1 MGGEAEHLKLLEER
15 QLLRHR
21 RHRKPELHEAVRLEA
36 PGAGSIP
43 LVHICYCIAVG
54 LESKVGLTRHTRS
67 ARSRP
72 PTFVRRCW
80 KTRPIHFGPVN
91 VPEGTD
97 RGWRSRPSSNSKFVQ
112 FCLFISSRYQARI
125 PGHIAHVSAATAQS
139 GPRSPTLRRLHPFRP
154 NLDGILHVICRTDEK
169 SVSKT

>member
-72 PTFVRRCW
+72 PTTNICTTMLSLLENPPDV
-80 KTRPIHFGPVN
+80 IY
-91 VPEGTD
+91 
-97 RGWRSRPSSNSKFVQ
+97 S
-112 FCLFISSRYQARI
+112 AR
-125 PGHIAHVSAATAQS
+125 
-139 GPRSPTLRRLHPFRP
+139 
-154 NLDGILHVICRTDEK
+154 
-169 SVSKT
+169 